1 MKIAPIAAPSVAP
14 QTPQAPSTRVL
25 RMHTNATPGLV
36 PASEEELTIPD
47 KGDPA
52 EATVEATQPLS
63 PQFAALAKQ
72 RRALQVKEREIAD
85 REKALSAQSSTQEGA
100 VDLARL
106 KSDPLSVLLEN
117 GVTYDQLTQAILNDQ
132 GGGSE
137 VRALQAKI
145 DALEKGVDQK
155 FTDKATQE
163 EKQVLAEMQKEATQL
178 VASGEAFEL
187 VRETRSIP
195 QVMTLIERTYRET
208 GEVLGVQEAL
218 QLVEDELIGESLK
231 LAALKKVQGRL
242 QPEPPQAPSP
252 QPRQMRTLTNRDTSA
267 VPLTPKQRALLAFTG
282 QLKK

>member
-1 MKIAPIAAPSVAP
+1 MKIAPVAAPSVAP
-14 QTPQAPSTRVL
+14 STPQAPSTRVL
-25 RMHTNATPGLV
+25 RMHTQATPGLITV
-36 PASEEELTIPD
+36 PDGELTIPD
-47 KGDPA
+47 PVDPA

-85 REKALSAQSSTQEGA
+85 REKALSTQSSTQEGA

-117 GVTYDQLTQAILNDQ
+117 GVTYDQLTEAILNGQ
-132 GGGSE
+132 GGSE
-137 VRALQAKI
+137 IQALKAEI
-145 DALEKGVDQK
+145 AALKTGVDQK

-163 EKQVLAEMQKEATQL
+163 EKQVLAEMRKEATQL
-178 VASGEAFEL
+178 VAEGETFEL
-187 VRETRSIP
+187 VRETGSIP

-208 GEVLGVQEAL
+208 GEVLAVQEAL
-218 QLVEDELIGESLK
+218 QLVEDELIKESLK

-242 QPEPPQAPSP
+242 QPEPAPVP
-252 QPRQMRTLTNRDTSA
+252 QPQQRQMRTLTNRDTTA